1 MIGIFKKFG
10 KFLRKTSRRHLTL
23 IIASEDIS
31 HPRTLRISFL
41 AGYIFIGFLGLMLL
55 IAGFFYV
62 RYQQELNSNAEF
74 RELVSYKDACKAQL
88 DSMANETDSI
98 ALDLNE
104 HIDYDGNLRNIYDL
118 APISSDERE
127 VGVGGPLE
135 SYASQFEGP
144 PDPRLER
151 LDKLGR
157 QLMLQDSS
165 YTKVSKVA
173 EMQRY
178 IWQHTPSI
186 KPTFG
191 HVVSGFSYRRD
202 PIFGGVQFHRGLD
215 IVSSTGAGT
224 PIFAPA
230 DGIVKDAGIK
240 TGYGFTLFIDHG
252 YGFETRYGHCSALN
266 VTTGQQV
273 KRGDIIAFVGS
284 TGWSTGPHLHYEVL
298 INGTHVNPARY
309 ILPDYVED

>member
-1 MIGIFKKFG
+1 LGSPIIRFG

-31 HPRTLRISFL
+31 HPRTLRLSYL
-41 AGYIFIGFLGLMLL
+41 AGYIFVCFLGLMLL
-55 IAGFFYV
+55 VAGFFYI

-74 RELVSYKDACKAQL
+74 RELVAHKDACKAEL
-88 DSMANETDSI
+88 DSLANQTDTI
-98 ALDLNE
+98 ALDLNQ
-104 HIDYDGNLRNIYDL
+104 HIDYDSNIRNIYDL
-118 APISSDERE
+118 SPISSNERE
-127 VGVGGPLE
+127 VGIGGPLE
-135 SYASQFEGP
+135 GYTSQFEGP

-157 QLMLQDSS
+157 QLMLQDAS

-191 HVVSGFSYRRD
+191 HIVSGFGYRRD
-202 PIFGGVQFHRGLD
+202 PIFGGIQFHRGVD
-215 IVSSTGAGT
+215 IVPMTGTGT

-230 DGIVKDAGIK
+230 DGIVKDAGVK
-240 TGYGFTLFIDHG
+240 TGYGFTVFIDHG

-266 VTTGQQV
+266 VVTGQEV
-273 KRGDIIAFVGS
+273 KRGDIIAFVGA
-284 TGWSTGPHLHYEVL
+284 TGWATGPHLHYEVL
-298 INGTHVNPARY
+298 INGTHVNPMRY